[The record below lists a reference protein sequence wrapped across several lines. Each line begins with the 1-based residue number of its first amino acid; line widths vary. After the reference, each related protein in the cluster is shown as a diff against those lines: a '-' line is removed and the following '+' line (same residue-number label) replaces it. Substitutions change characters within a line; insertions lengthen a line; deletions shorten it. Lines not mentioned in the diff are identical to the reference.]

1 MKNLSFKKLEEICK
15 KIQFPEIQS
24 LGNGLYRIIPGNII
38 CGDKFLE
45 KVNDA
50 ILDYIKE
57 YNIDTSTDP
66 LNNQGEDIVRYLLE
80 TRGVKNKES

>member
-1 MKNLSFKKLEEICK
+1 MKNLSFKKLEETCE

-24 LGNGLYRIIPGNII
+24 LGNGLYRIIPENII

-45 KVNDA
+45 KVNKA

-57 YNIDTSTDP
+57 YNIDTSAGHPTSEGD
-66 LNNQGEDIVRYLLE
+66 DIVRHSSE
-80 TRGVKNKES
+80 KRRI